1 MKTKALT
8 ITPIEMSK
16 EEKED
21 LDRQDEA
28 IKKLLGLQ
36 RRKYN
41 SSLSHFYNFHVINMN
56 VLKNKGEINGSI
68 IQR

>member
-1 MKTKALT
+1 MKTKELT

-28 IKKLLGLQ
+28 IKKLLGL
-36 RRKYN
+36 
-41 SSLSHFYNFHVINMN
+41 
-56 VLKNKGEINGSI
+56 
-68 IQR
+68 